1 VGRCLNILSY
11 IHLRNIYRSTGVG
24 RVSRE
29 LTEHLHRSE
38 GVQLHVLADPEDYR
52 DVIPKVGEPWTS
64 FHYHFFKAGTSNQ
77 QLRWILLNGPAAERY
92 WPETELVHCTAE
104 SYVPVRNARLAV
116 TCHDA
121 QHFEAGA
128 HRTSFWLA
136 KQRFKWRLLFARLE
150 READMLHMISNFA
163 AERTAHF
170 FPGLRDRLRVV
181 PNAASNSFFQLPT
194 EAGLQVLDRLGIRG
208 RQFVLVPGGLQFRKN
223 ADLILDAW
231 PQVARSLPDL
241 LLVVINHADA
251 AYLDRAR
258 ALGPSC
264 ILGGFQE
271 EEQLVALYQAAQV
284 VWFPTLYDGFG
295 MPVIEA
301 MASGTP
307 VISSNTTG
315 IPEVAGEAAILL
327 SPHDVAAHIEAIT
340 DLVEDSASRRDLI
353 AKGRAR
359 AANFTWQISSDKLL
373 DQFKMLV

>member
-1 VGRCLNILSY
+1 LNILSY
-11 IHLRNIYRSTGVG
+11 VHLRNIYRSTGVG

-38 GVQLHVLADPEDYR
+38 GVRLHVLADLEDYR
-52 DVIPKVGEPWTS
+52 NIIPSVGEPWTS
-64 FHYHFFKAGTSNQ
+64 FDYHFFKAETSRQ
-77 QLRWILLNGPAAERY
+77 QLRWIIQNGPSAEHY

-104 SYVPVRNARLAV
+104 SYVPVRKAKLVV

-128 HRTSFWLA
+128 HRTSFWLQ
-136 KQRFKWRLLFARLE
+136 KQRFKWRLLFARLN
-150 READMLHMISNFA
+150 READMLQMISNFA

-170 FPGLRDRLRVV
+170 FPALRDRLRVI
-181 PNAASNSFFQLPT
+181 PNAASNSFFQPPT
-194 EAGLQVLDRLGIRG
+194 ATGLQVLEKLGVRD

-231 PQVARSLPDL
+231 PQVQRNHPDL

-251 AYLDRAR
+251 AYLDRAK
-258 ALGPSC
+258 ALGASC
-264 ILGGFQE
+264 ILGGFQD

-315 IPEVAGEAAILL
+315 IPEVAGDAAILL
-327 SPHDVAAHIEAIT
+327 SPQDVAAHVEAVT
-340 DLVEDSASRRDLI
+340 ELVNDSAMRRDLI

-373 DQFKMLV
+373 HEFKRLV

>member
-1 VGRCLNILSY
+1 MNILSY

-38 GVQLHVLADPEDYR
+38 GVDLHVLADPADYR
-52 DVIPKVGEPWTS
+52 EVIPKVGEPWTS
-64 FHYHFFKAGTSNQ
+64 FSYHFFKAETSRQ
-77 QLRWILLNGPAAERY
+77 QLRWIVLNGPPAEHY
-92 WPETELVHCTAE
+92 WPDTQLVHCTAE

-128 HRTSFWLA
+128 HRTSLWLA

-150 READMLHMISNFA
+150 READMLQMISNFA
-163 AERTAHF
+163 ADRTAHF
-170 FPGLRDRLRVV
+170 FPNLRDRLRVV
-181 PNAASNSFFQLPT
+181 PNAASDSFFQPPT
-194 EAGLQVLDRLGIRG
+194 ATGMQVLDKLGIRG

-223 ADLILDAW
+223 ADLILTAW
-231 PQVARSLPDL
+231 PQVVRQHPDL
-241 LLVVINHADA
+241 LMVVINHADA
-251 AYLDRAR
+251 AYLERAK
-258 ALGPSC
+258 ALGASC

-271 EEQLVALYQAAQV
+271 EEQLVALYQSAQV

-307 VISSNTTG
+307 VVSSNTTG
-315 IPEVAGEAAILL
+315 IPEVAGDAGVLL
-327 SPHDVAAHIEAIT
+327 SPQDVAAHVEAICH
-340 DLVEDSASRRDLI
+340 LAEDSADRRALI
-353 AKGRAR
+353 VKGRAR

-373 DQFKMLV
+373 NEFRQLM

>member
-1 VGRCLNILSY
+1 MNILSY
-11 IHLRNIYRSTGVG
+11 VHLRNIYRSTGVG

-29 LTEHLHRSE
+29 LTEHLHRSQ
-38 GVQLHVLADPEDYR
+38 GVRLHVLADPLDHR
-52 DVIPKVGEPWTS
+52 NVISKVGEPWTT
-64 FHYHFFKAGTSNQ
+64 FDYHFFKAETSRQ
-77 QLRWILLNGPAAERY
+77 QLRWILWNGPPAEHY
-92 WPETELVHCTAE
+92 WPAVDLVHCTAE
-104 SYVPVRNARLAV
+104 SYVPVRRARLAV

-128 HRTSFWLA
+128 HRTSLWLA
-136 KQRFKWRLLFARLE
+136 KQRLKWRLLFARLD
-150 READMLHMISNFA
+150 READMLQMISNFA

-181 PNAASNSFFQLPT
+181 PNAASDSFFRPPT
-194 EAGLQVLDRLGIRG
+194 AAGLQVLDTLGIRG

-231 PQVARSLPDL
+231 PQISLNHPDL

-251 AYLDRAR
+251 TYLDRAK
-258 ALGPSC
+258 ALGASC

-307 VISSNTTG
+307 VVSSNTTG
-315 IPEVAGEAAILL
+315 IPEVAGDAAVLL
-327 SPHDVAAHIEAIT
+327 SPQDVSSHIEVIT
-340 DLVEDSASRRDLI
+340 GLIDDTPHRRDLI
-353 AKGRAR
+353 SRGRTR
-359 AANFTWQISSDKLL
+359 AAGYTWQASSDKLL
-373 DQFKMLV
+373 REFKKLL

>member
-1 VGRCLNILSY
+1 MNILSY

-29 LTEHLHRSE
+29 LTEHLHRAD
-38 GVQLHVLADPEDYR
+38 GVRLHVLADPEDYR
-52 DVIPKVGEPWTS
+52 NVIPKVGEPWTS
-64 FHYHFFKAGTSNQ
+64 FDYHFFSAETSKQ
-77 QLRWILLNGPAAERY
+77 QLRWIILNGPPAEHY
-92 WPETELVHCTAE
+92 WSETQLVHCTAE
-104 SYVPVRNARLAV
+104 SYVPVRKARLAV

-128 HRTSFWLA
+128 HRTSLWLA

-150 READMLHMISNFA
+150 READMLQMISNFA

-181 PNAASNSFFQLPT
+181 PNAASNSFFQPPT

-223 ADLILDAW
+223 ADLILEAW
-231 PQVARSLPDL
+231 PKVVGSHPDL

-251 AYLDRAR
+251 AYLDRAK

-271 EEQLVALYQAAQV
+271 EDQLVALYQSARV

-315 IPEVAGEAAILL
+315 IPEVAGDAAILL
-327 SPHDVAAHIEAIT
+327 SPQNVAAHVQAIF
-340 DLVEDSASRRDLI
+340 DLVEDSAARQELI

-373 DQFKMLV
+373 HAFKQLM

>member
-1 VGRCLNILSY
+1 MNILSY

-38 GVQLHVLADPEDYR
+38 GVKLHVLADPEDHR
-52 DVIPKVGEPWTS
+52 NVIAKVGEPWTS
-64 FHYHFFKAGTSNQ
+64 FQYHFFKAGTSKQ
-77 QLRWILLNGPAAERY
+77 QLRWILLNGPVAEHY
-92 WPETELVHCTAE
+92 WPETNLVHCTAE

-121 QHFEAGA
+121 QHFEPGA

-136 KQRFKWRLLFARLE
+136 KQRFKWRMLFARLE
-150 READMLHMISNFA
+150 READMLQMISNFA

-181 PNAASNSFFQLPT
+181 PNAASSSFFQAATP
-194 EAGLQVLDRLGIRG
+194 AGLQVLEEFGLRD

-223 ADLILDAW
+223 ADLVLDAW
-231 PQVARSLPDL
+231 PHVVSRHPDL

-264 ILGGFQE
+264 ILAGFQE
-271 EEQLVALYQAAQV
+271 EQQLVALYQTARV

-307 VISSNTTG
+307 VVSSNTTG
-315 IPEVAGEAAILL
+315 IPEVAGDAAVLL
-327 SPHDVAAHIEAIT
+327 PPHGTAAHIEAIT
-340 DLVEDSASRRDLI
+340 TLVEDSAARRDLI
-353 AKGRAR
+353 ARGRAR

-373 DQFKMLV
+373 HEFKTLL

>member
-1 VGRCLNILSY
+1 MNILSY

-29 LTEHLHRSE
+29 LTEHLHRFE
-38 GVQLHVLADPEDYR
+38 GVRLHVLADPDDYR
-52 DVIPKVGEPWTS
+52 KVVPKVGEPWTS
-64 FHYHFFKAGTSNQ
+64 FDYHFFKAETSKQ
-77 QLRWILLNGPAAERY
+77 QLRWILRNGPPAEDY
-92 WPETELVHCTAE
+92 WPETDLVHCTAE
-104 SYVPVRNARLAV
+104 SYVPVRHARLAV

-121 QHFEAGA
+121 QHFESGA

-136 KQRFKWRLLFARLE
+136 KQRLKWRMLFARLE
-150 READMLHMISNFA
+150 READMLQMISNFA

-181 PNAASNSFFQLPT
+181 PNAASDSFFQPPT
-194 EAGLQVLDRLGIRG
+194 AVGLQVLEELGVRD

-231 PQVARSLPDL
+231 PRIAQKHPEL
-241 LLVVINHADA
+241 LMVVINHADV
-251 AYLDRAR
+251 AYLDRAK

-271 EEQLVALYQAAQV
+271 EEQLVALYQAARL

-307 VISSNTTG
+307 VVSSNTTG
-315 IPEVAGEAAILL
+315 IPEVAGDAAILL
-327 SPHDVAAHIEAIT
+327 SPHDVASHIEAVASLI
-340 DLVEDSASRRDLI
+340 DDSSERRALI
-353 AKGRAR
+353 ASGRER
-359 AANFTWQISSDKLL
+359 AAGFTWQISSDKLL
-373 DQFKMLV
+373 HEFRKLM

>member
-1 VGRCLNILSY
+1 MNILSY

-29 LTEHLHRSE
+29 LTEHLHQSA
-38 GVQLHVLADPEDYR
+38 GVKLHVLADREDHR
-52 DVIPKVGEPWTS
+52 NVIPKVGEPWTS
-64 FHYHFFKAGTSNQ
+64 FDYHFFKADTSKQ
-77 QLRWILLNGPAAERY
+77 QLRWIILNGPPAEHY
-92 WPETELVHCTAE
+92 WPETDLVHCTAE
-104 SYVPVRNARLAV
+104 SYVPVRKARLAV

-128 HRTSFWLA
+128 HRTSVWLA
-136 KQRFKWRLLFARLE
+136 KQRFKWRLLFARLD
-150 READMLHMISNFA
+150 READMLQMISNFA

-170 FPGLRDRLRVV
+170 FPGLRDRLRVI
-181 PNAASNSFFQLPT
+181 PNAASDSFFQPPT
-194 EAGLQVLDRLGIRG
+194 AAGTQVLQTLGLAG
-208 RQFVLVPGGLQFRKN
+208 RRFVLVPGGLQFRKN

-231 PQVARSLPDL
+231 PHIARLYPDL

-258 ALGPSC
+258 ALGPRC

-271 EEQLVALYQAAQV
+271 EEQLVALYHHAQL

-307 VISSNTTG
+307 VVSSNTTG
-315 IPEVAGEAAILL
+315 IPEVAGDAAVLL
-327 SPHDVAAHIEAIT
+327 SPHDVAAHIDAVASLIE
-340 DLVEDSASRRDLI
+340 ESADRRTLI
-353 AKGRAR
+353 AKGKQR
-359 AANFTWQISSDKLL
+359 AAKFTWQISSDKLL
-373 DQFKMLV
+373 GEFRKLL

>member
-1 VGRCLNILSY
+1 MNILSY
-11 IHLRNIYRSTGVG
+11 VHLRNIYRSTGVG

-29 LTEHLHRSE
+29 LTEHLHRSD
-38 GVQLHVLADPEDYR
+38 GVTLHVLADREDHR
-52 DVIPKVGEPWTS
+52 KVVGAVGEPWTS
-64 FHYHFFKAGTSNQ
+64 FDYHFFDSDTSKQ
-77 QLRWILLNGPAAERY
+77 QLRWIVLNRPPAEHY
-92 WPETELVHCTAE
+92 WPDVDLVHCTAE
-104 SYVPVRNARLAV
+104 SYVPVRKAKLVV

-136 KQRFKWRLLFARLE
+136 KQRLKWKLLFARLS
-150 READMLHMISNFA
+150 READMLQMISNFA

-170 FPGLRDRLRVV
+170 FPDLRDRLRVV
-181 PNAASNSFFQLPT
+181 PNAASDSFFHPPT
-194 EAGLQVLDRLGIRG
+194 ANGLQVLERLGIRD

-223 ADLILDAW
+223 ADLILNAW
-231 PQVARSLPDL
+231 PQIQKNHPEL

-251 AYLDRAR
+251 VYLDRAK
-258 ALGPSC
+258 ALGASC

-271 EEQLVALYQAAQV
+271 EEQLVALYQAAQL

-307 VISSNTTG
+307 VVSSNTTG
-315 IPEVAGEAAILL
+315 IPEVAGDAAVLL
-327 SPHDVAAHIEAIT
+327 SPQDLAGHVDAIT
-340 DLVEDSASRRDLI
+340 ELVGDSGTRLALI

-359 AANFTWQISSDKLL
+359 AAGYTWQASSDKLL
-373 DQFKMLV
+373 HEFKTLF